1 MNITLR
7 VDGTK
12 FYKLHSFAASDF
24 FNDPALVRPLVSED
38 RPAQSVS
45 IAAETV
51 EEALITP
58 EVVRQA
64 PERPKR
70 QPARAT
76 DKSVTLDRN
85 AIVEVDLHADV
96 LLDSTRGLTNVD
108 ILTVQIKAFH
118 DTMRQYAKDKG
129 RRMRLHPRQR

>member
-64 PERPKR
+64 PECPKR
-70 QPARAT
+70 QPRSCHGQVGDARPQRYCGSGFA
-76 DKSVTLDRN
+76 
-85 AIVEVDLHADV
+85 
-96 LLDSTRGLTNVD
+96 
-108 ILTVQIKAFH
+108 
-118 DTMRQYAKDKG
+118 
-129 RRMRLHPRQR
+129 RLRCCSIPLVV